1 MKPPFYS
8 DNRHFSLLGR
18 GGSLRSQSSLF
29 YLTLHFTIRR
39 PISTSE
45 MRSLVRRDPEFA
57 ASADSGDAVFRQ
69 SRECRP
75 LVPARRLFCLITVFD
90 FLAAVIIWLL
100 YANVSTIFRFVQL
113 ALCTFPAHHTRN
125 SSRICRIFADRLNP
139 RYETQRSG
147 LLPVFPES
155 KFPSQNIRDRFRGRF
170 PRSGEVI
177 GPTAESGPAS
187 EVFEVKQ

>member
-1 MKPPFYS
+1 
-8 DNRHFSLLGR
+8 
-18 GGSLRSQSSLF
+18 
-29 YLTLHFTIRR
+29 
-39 PISTSE
+39 

-57 ASADSGDAVFRQ
+57 ESLDSGDAVFRQ

-90 FLAAVIIWLL
+90 FIAALIIWLL

-113 ALCTFPAHHTRN
+113 AMGTFPAHHTRN
-125 SSRICRIFADRLNP
+125 SSRICRIFGDRLNP

-147 LLPVFPES
+147 LLPVFPER
-155 KFPSQNIRDRFRGRF
+155 KFPSQFRGRFRRRF

-177 GPTAESGPAS
+177 GPTAERGPAS
-187 EVFEVKQ
+187 EEFEVKQ